1 VCVWRILCSFWLKN
15 SIIADN
21 HTLDMDGFLQND
33 KRDIQQD
40 TDGFL
45 QNDKRDI
52 QQDTDGFLQNDKR
65 DIQQDTD
72 G

>member
-21 HTLDMDGFLQND
+21 HTLD
-33 KRDIQQD
+33 

-52 QQDTDGFLQNDKR
+52 QQDTDR
-65 DIQQDTD
+65 
-72 G
+72 